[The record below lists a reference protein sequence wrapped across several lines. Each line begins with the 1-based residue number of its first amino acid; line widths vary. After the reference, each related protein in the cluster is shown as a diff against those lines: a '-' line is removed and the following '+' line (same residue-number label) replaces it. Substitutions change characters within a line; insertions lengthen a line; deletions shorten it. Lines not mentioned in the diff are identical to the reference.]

1 MAENTH
7 ERRPEGR
14 GRERVESKTP
24 EPAVRISVHRG
35 LRRRLLAKTRQ
46 PSCGSRRL
54 TASQVGFKK
63 NLFQATPL
71 RCHLLHPTSLCQ
83 KSRLPLTLR
92 LRVVSSHWSESVSHG
107 LVTFPHF
114 KLCHNQDFSTALG
127 CSYICPSVT
136 FVPDGLNARN

>member
-14 GRERVESKTP
+14 GRERVESRTP

-54 TASQVGFKK
+54 GFSVRFQE

-71 RCHLLHPTSLCQ
+71 RCRLLHATSLCR
-83 KSRLPLTLR
+83 KSRPPLTLW
-92 LRVVSSHWSESVSHG
+92 LRAASSHWSESVSHG

-136 FVPDGLNARN
+136 FVPDGLDAGN